1 MTIMVTKKLPIDLNF
16 YSESNGFDLY
26 YSALTHL
33 TFYEKQNQNPIQN
46 PVTHVRCSK
55 KAYFCFDAI
64 SFKASYF
71 RFAWWP

>member
-16 YSESNGFDLY
+16 YNKSNGFDLH
-26 YSALTHL
+26 YSVLTHL
-33 TFYEKQNQNPIQN
+33 TFFEKQNQKRIQN

-55 KAYFCFDAI
+55 KACLYFEAI

-71 RFAWWP
+71 GFVWWP